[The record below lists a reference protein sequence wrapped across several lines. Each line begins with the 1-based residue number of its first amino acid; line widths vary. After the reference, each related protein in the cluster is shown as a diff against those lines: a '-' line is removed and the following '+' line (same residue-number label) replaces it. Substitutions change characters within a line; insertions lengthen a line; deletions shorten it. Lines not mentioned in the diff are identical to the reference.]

1 MLGVVFS
8 TFVVCWAP
16 FFIMNLILGGP
27 YFYTWVFF
35 SSTIALINILYQL
48 FVAPPAVRPLQGWKR
63 LDQIQL
69 VAKLSGPSMA
79 KYKYKTEHK
88 FQTILMIHNHTREAP
103 GVGKMALWLGYL
115 SSTINPLIYTVF
127 NAKFRSV
134 SHPVP
139 DTK

>member
-1 MLGVVFS
+1 
-8 TFVVCWAP
+8 
-16 FFIMNLILGGP
+16 
-27 YFYTWVFF
+27 
-35 SSTIALINILYQL
+35 
-48 FVAPPAVRPLQGWKR
+48 
-63 LDQIQL
+63 
-69 VAKLSGPSMA
+69 MA

-134 SHPVP
+134 SQPVP
-139 DTK
+139 DTKRP